1 MGNFTYKSSNSSINV
16 SSAGVITPASNLSGS
31 KGTATS
37 TITVTYTDGTNTATA
52 TCSVRLLTALKSV
65 SILENNKAVTNK
77 TVVTNKPN
85 EFKQPEGQ
93 SSYYPAYYTVTPS
106 LNSGNNCTVSSACYP
121 AYFSWSSSNEAVAYC
136 FPKSDVITDDCL
148 VVVKPNV
155 TGTATIKFTAGT
167 YTSSFTITAS
177 KASASISGL
186 PTSYTIYTNATPSSY
201 TLKPTFKL
209 T

>member
-16 SSAGVITPASNLSGS
+16 SSAGVITPASNLSGG
-31 KGTATS
+31 KGTAIS

-52 TCSVRLLTALKSV
+52 TCSVKLLTALKSV
-65 SILENNKAVTNK
+65 SILEGNKAVTNK
-77 TVVTNKPN
+77 TVVTNKPD

-121 AYFSWSSSNEAVAYC
+121 AYFSWSSSNEVVAYVY
-136 FPKSDVITDDCL
+136 PKGNVITDACL

-177 KASASISGL
+177 KASASITGL